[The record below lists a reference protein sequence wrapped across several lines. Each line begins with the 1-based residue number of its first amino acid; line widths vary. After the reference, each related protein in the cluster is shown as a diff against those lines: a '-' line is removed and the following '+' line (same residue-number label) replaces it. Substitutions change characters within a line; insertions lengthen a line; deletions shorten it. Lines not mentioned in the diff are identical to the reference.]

1 MHRLCRV
8 IITKIEYRPKGLVL
22 QKKNL
27 LLGDLVGY
35 RVQREGEAMK
45 KLNALSGD
53 RKYLSAIVNVARK
66 SPSTMGVTVD
76 TVLAGLETALSM
88 EIFSF
93 KINGVDPFKL
103 IQDEL
108 KNDEFVIQ
116 VYMNNMFFS
125 AEVALKQGLM
135 PGFRRKPLDEAYLEE
150 KVKKASR
157 AWKFQFERGIKD
169 YVDFKNCEIKIL
181 EE

>member
-1 MHRLCRV
+1 M
-8 IITKIEYRPKGLVL
+8 IDTKIEYRPKGLVL

-27 LLGDLVGY
+27 MLGDLIGY

-45 KLNALSGD
+45 KLGALSGD

-66 SPSTMGVTVD
+66 SPSTMGMTVD

-88 EIFSF
+88 EIFNF
-93 KINGVDPFKL
+93 RVNGVDPFKL

-108 KNDEFVIQ
+108 MKDEFVVD

-135 PGFRRKPLDEAYLEE
+135 PGFRRKPLDEADLEE
-150 KVKKASR
+150 KVKKASH
-157 AWKFQFERGIKD
+157 AWKFQFEKGIKD